1 MAIEK
6 ADWLKSMTGHA
17 IREINT
23 LVLPLHL
30 GGLVVD
36 LSQNQSSPIEPI
48 SSHCPLNSFQNA
60 QLHFCTTQELFAHS
74 NNFLGNAC
82 KKL

>member
-1 MAIEK
+1 MVIEE
-6 ADWLKSMTGHA
+6 AERLKSMTGHA

-23 LVLPLHL
+23 TLALSR
-30 GGLVVD
+30 GLVVD

-48 SSHCPLNSFQNA
+48 SSRCPLNSLKNA
-60 QLHFCTTQELFAHS
+60 YFCTTQEFFAHS

>member
-1 MAIEK
+1 MVIEE

-17 IREINT
+17 IREINIT
-23 LVLPLHL
+23 PALSRACCRLKSKPIKSNRAHFKPLPFKL
-30 GGLVVD
+30 
-36 LSQNQSSPIEPI
+36 
-48 SSHCPLNSFQNA
+48 FQNA